1 MPTSLPVMSGEAAPW
16 EERLAR
22 WGLEETQLSQFGVL
36 LQVLERDPHAPT
48 AVRDI
53 SQAADVHLAD
63 SLSALELGVVRD
75 ADSIA
80 DLGAGAGFPGLA
92 IAIAVPSAEVR
103 LIESQRRKCEFLERA
118 RSAAGIDNAR
128 VVCARAEQWCGGLSG
143 NDVVMA
149 RALAAQPVVLE
160 YAAPLLPVG
169 GTLVDWRGR
178 RVPAEELESLVAAEI
193 LGLRLVEIRSVRPFA
208 RATDRHLHQW
218 VKLEETPERF
228 PRRAGIA
235 RKRPLGASDRE
246 RR

>member
-1 MPTSLPVMSGEAAPW
+1 MSDEAAPW
-16 EERLAR
+16 EGRLAR
-22 WGLEETQLSQFGVL
+22 WGLDASQLSLLGAL

-53 SQAADVHLAD
+53 DQAVDIHIAD
-63 SLSALELGVVRD
+63 SLSALELDVVPG
-75 ADSIA
+75 AESIA

-128 VVCARAEQWCGGLSG
+128 VVCTRAEQWRGGLSG
-143 NDVVMA
+143 NEVVMA

-160 YAAPLLPVG
+160 YAAPLLQVG

-178 RVPAEELESLVAAEI
+178 RVPAEERESLVAAEI
-193 LGLRLVEIRSVRPFA
+193 LGLRLVEIRGVRPFA

-218 VKLEETPERF
+218 VKFEQTPQRF
-228 PRRAGIA
+228 PRRPGIA